1 MTKKGPLCDEKRP
14 REAGTGSSMNF
25 RYYAIGKTGKPEQGR
40 IEADAESTAKNE
52 IKNRGLYLVS
62 LKETAAAKGR
72 RRSVFFSFGIK
83 QKLPIQ
89 LARQLASLLKGG
101 VPLFQALTIIANQLE
116 GDREKEIVG
125 FLRDE
130 VKGGA
135 PLSEALKAYP
145 EIFDNLFVYSVAA
158 GEKTGALDSI
168 LKYQA
173 DLLESRANV
182 KAKIKAALVYPAI
195 MCVVGT
201 GVLLFLIGYVVP
213 MVTKIFDRMNQQL
226 PLPTQIL
233 MTITNFVNSYLF
245 IFAVFSGPRH
255 FCLLPVGQKEPEGQA
270 VLGRLRPPVP
280 HVREPYQMVLIS
292 RFAKIMGTLLKSGV
306 HMLQSL
312 VVVSSTMKNSVVA
325 DAVMNMSKMVERGAD
340 LSMALRE
347 TPIFPPYVADMVS
360 VGESSGNLEE
370 MLASVSDYYE
380 NNANQKIAAFTSMVE
395 PLIIVILGAVIAFI
409 LVSIMLPL
417 FEMNKVLVK

>member
-1 MTKKGPLCDEKRP
+1 
-14 REAGTGSSMNF
+14 MNF
-25 RYYAIGKTGKPEQGR
+25 RYYAIGKTGKLEHGQ
-40 IEADAESTAKNE
+40 IEADGESTAKNE
-52 IKNRGLYLVS
+52 VKNRGLYLVS
-62 LKETAAAKGR
+62 LKETATQRKKKR
-72 RRSVFFSFGIK
+72 LFFSFGIK
-83 QKLPIQ
+83 QRLPIQ

-130 VKGGA
+130 VKGGSA
-135 PLSEALKAYP
+135 LSEALKAYP

-173 DLLESRANV
+173 DLLESRASV
-182 KAKIKAALVYPAI
+182 KAKIKAALIYPAI
-195 MCVVGT
+195 MCVVGA
-201 GVLLFLIGYVVP
+201 GVLLFLISYVVP

-226 PLPTQIL
+226 PLPTQVL
-233 MTITNFVNSYLF
+233 MAITNFVNSYLF
-245 IFAVFSGPRH
+245 IFVISLGLAIFAFSRWVKGNPKGRQ
-255 FCLLPVGQKEPEGQA
+255 FWDRF
-270 VLGRLRPPVP
+270 VLRSPMFGSL
-280 HVREPYQMVLIS
+280 YQMVLIS

-312 VVVSSTMKNSVVA
+312 VVVSSTMKNSVVS
-325 DAVMNMSKMVERGAD
+325 DAVLNMSKMVERGAD
-340 LSMALRE
+340 LSIALRE

-370 MLASVSDYYE
+370 MLASVSEYYE
-380 NNANQKIAAFTSMVE
+380 TNANQKIAAFTSMVE

-417 FEMNKVLVK
+417 FEMNKVLVR

>member
-1 MTKKGPLCDEKRP
+1 
-14 REAGTGSSMNF
+14 MNF
-25 RYYAIGKTGKPEQGR
+25 RYYAIGKTGKLEQGR
-40 IEADAESTAKNE
+40 IEADAESAAKYE

-62 LKETAAAKGR
+62 LEETAAAKGR
-72 RRSVFFSFGIK
+72 KKSIFFSFGIK
-83 QKLPIQ
+83 GKLPIQ
-89 LARQLASLLKGG
+89 LARQLSSLLKGG
-101 VPLFQALTIIANQLE
+101 VPLFQALTIIANQLD
-116 GDREKEIVG
+116 GDREKDIVG

-182 KAKIKAALVYPAI
+182 KAKIKAALIYPAI

-213 MVTKIFDRMNQQL
+213 MVTKIFDRMNQKL
-226 PLPTQIL
+226 PLPTQLL

-245 IFAVFSGPRH
+245 IFAISLGLAIFAFSRWVKKNPKGRQ
-255 FCLLPVGQKEPEGQA
+255 FWDGF
-270 VLGRLRPPVP
+270 VLRSPMFGSL
-280 HVREPYQMVLIS
+280 YQMVLIS

-312 VVVSSTMKNSVVA
+312 VVVSSTMKNSVIS

-340 LSMALRE
+340 LSIALRG
-347 TPIFPPYVADMVS
+347 TPVFPPYVADMVS

-370 MLASVSDYYE
+370 MLASVSEYYE
-380 NNANQKIAAFTSMVE
+380 TNANQKIAAFTAMVE

-417 FEMNKVLVK
+417 FEMNKILVK

>member
-1 MTKKGPLCDEKRP
+1 
-14 REAGTGSSMNF
+14 MNF
-25 RYYAIGKTGKPEQGR
+25 RYYAIGKTGKLEQGR
-40 IEADAESTAKNE
+40 IEADAESAAKYE

-62 LKETAAAKGR
+62 LEETAAAKGR
-72 RRSVFFSFGIK
+72 KKSIFFSFGIK
-83 QKLPIQ
+83 GKLPIQ
-89 LARQLASLLKGG
+89 LARQLSSLLKGG
-101 VPLFQALTIIANQLE
+101 VPLFQALTIIANQLD
-116 GDREKEIVG
+116 GDREKDIVG

-182 KAKIKAALVYPAI
+182 KAKIKAALIYPAI

-213 MVTKIFDRMNQQL
+213 MVTKIFDRMNQKL
-226 PLPTQIL
+226 PLPTQLL

-245 IFAVFSGPRH
+245 IFAISLGLAIFAFSRWVKKNPKGRQ
-255 FCLLPVGQKEPEGQA
+255 FWDGF
-270 VLGRLRPPVP
+270 VLRSPMFGSL
-280 HVREPYQMVLIS
+280 YQMVLIS

-312 VVVSSTMKNSVVA
+312 VVVSSTMKNSVIS
-325 DAVMNMSKMVERGAD
+325 DAVMNMSRMVERGAD
-340 LSMALRE
+340 LSIALRG
-347 TPIFPPYVADMVS
+347 TPVFPPYVADMVS

-370 MLASVSDYYE
+370 MLASVSEYYE
-380 NNANQKIAAFTSMVE
+380 TNANQKIAAFTAMVE

-417 FEMNKVLVK
+417 FEMNKILVK

>member
-1 MTKKGPLCDEKRP
+1 
-14 REAGTGSSMNF
+14 MNF
-25 RYYAIGKTGKPEQGR
+25 RYNAIGETGKLEHGH
-40 IEADAESTAKNE
+40 IEADGEATAKNE
-52 IKNRGLYLVS
+52 VRNRGLYLVS
-62 LKETAAAKGR
+62 LKETATQGKKRGL
-72 RRSVFFSFGIK
+72 FFSFGIK
-83 QKLPIQ
+83 QRLPIQ

-116 GDREKEIVG
+116 GAREKEIVG
-125 FLRDE
+125 FLRDA

-145 EIFDNLFVYSVAA
+145 EIFDNLFVYSVSA

-173 DLLESRANV
+173 DLLENRANV

-226 PLPTQIL
+226 PMPTQVL
-233 MTITNFVNSYLF
+233 MAITNFVNAYLF
-245 IFAVFSGPRH
+245 IFAISLGLAIFAFSRWVKSNRKGRQLWDG
-255 FCLLPVGQKEPEGQA
+255 F
-270 VLGRLRPPVP
+270 VLRSPMFGSLYR
-280 HVREPYQMVLIS
+280 MVLIS

-312 VVVSSTMKNSVVA
+312 VVVSSTMKNSVVS
-325 DAVMNMSKMVERGAD
+325 DAVMTMSRMVERGAD
-340 LSMALRE
+340 LSIALRK
-347 TPIFPPYVADMVS
+347 TPIFPSYVADMVS

-370 MLASVSDYYE
+370 MLTSVSEYYE
-380 NNANQKIAAFTSMVE
+380 TKANQKTAAFTSMVE

-417 FEMNKVLVK
+417 FEMNKVLVR

>member
-1 MTKKGPLCDEKRP
+1 
-14 REAGTGSSMNF
+14 MNF

-62 LKETAAAKGR
+62 LKETQAAEGR
-72 RRSVFFSFGIK
+72 RKSIFFSFGIK

-125 FLRDE
+125 FLRDA

-145 EIFDNLFVYSVAA
+145 EIFDNLFVYSVSA

-173 DLLESRANV
+173 DLLENRANV
-182 KAKIKAALVYPAI
+182 KAKIKAALIYPAI
-195 MCVVGT
+195 MCVVGA

-213 MVTKIFDRMNQQL
+213 MVTRIFDRMNQQL
-226 PLPTQIL
+226 PMPTQVL
-233 MTITNFVNSYLF
+233 MAITNFVNSYLF
-245 IFAVFSGPRH
+245 IFAISLGLAIFAFSRWVKNNRKGRQ
-255 FCLLPVGQKEPEGQA
+255 FWDGF
-270 VLGRLRPPVP
+270 VLRSPMFGSLYR
-280 HVREPYQMVLIS
+280 MVLIS

-312 VVVSSTMKNSVVA
+312 MVVSSTMKNSVVS
-325 DAVMNMSKMVERGAD
+325 DAVMNMSRMVERGAD
-340 LSMALRE
+340 LSIALRE
-347 TPIFPPYVADMVS
+347 TAIFPSYVADMVS

-370 MLASVSDYYE
+370 MLASVSEYYE
-380 NNANQKIAAFTSMVE
+380 TNANQKIAAFTSMVE

-417 FEMNKVLVK
+417 FEMNKVLAR